1 MWSCDLAWLHPQG
14 VLHQL
19 EYQLEQACVE
29 DEKGHLD
36 VAMGLYSRAV
46 ETALQGVREQL
57 TQHQLLLLTCPSLPS
72 SHPSHPSPP

>member
-29 DEKGHLD
+29 DEKGHFD

-57 TQHQLLLLTCPSLPS
+57 TQHQCCY
-72 SHPSHPSPP
+72 SPVPLIPPIPPPHS